1 MRKLQLFNTV
11 HGGDGDGGKK
21 RNVGDG
27 DEEQKGGD
35 KSIFYKIYEFLR
47 RFRDW
52 LNSSVGEPILA
63 AFILFVFIFTALP
76 LLKKMFDAYKYA
88 FTFKR

>member
-11 HGGDGDGGKK
+11 HGADGDGGKK

-27 DEEQKGGD
+27 DEGQEGSD

-47 RFRDW
+47 AFRDW
-52 LNSSVGEPILA
+52 LNSSVGEPVLA
-63 AFILFVFIFTALP
+63 GVIFIVFLAISFPLF
-76 LLKKMFDAYKYA
+76 KKMFGAYKYA